1 MIIPNEYVEFIDYV
15 MSFYGPE
22 DPVYDLGFEV
32 TRPMVWTALLTLL
45 TNNSDFEGDSIDRE
59 RVRDLMIRFNA

>member
-1 MIIPNEYVEFIDYV
+1 MVIPSEYVEFIDYV

-45 TNNSDFEGDSIDRE
+45 VNNSDFEGDTVDRE
-59 RVRDLMIRFNA
+59 KVRDLMVYFNS